1 MSNTP
6 NTLPEEAQNKIEQE
20 AEDLYNTLDEKARD
34 YDHFEYGLPMF
45 DKCKQPI
52 IDVLTDHALK
62 LQQAEENIKQLEQ
75 WKKEATMLL
84 DPLLDWG
91 HAQKDI
97 PLGNDVT
104 VEVLRK
110 AKRYTEAEEMMGRMA
125 DRLRVLNE
133 RIDVLWNTVGTSK
146 PIPENHAAI
155 ITKVQREC
163 YKLLTE
169 YNNREV
175 T

>member
-1 MSNTP
+1 M
-6 NTLPEEAQNKIEQE
+6 EANSE
-20 AEDLYNTLDEKARD
+20 
-34 YDHFEYGLPMF
+34 
-45 DKCKQPI
+45 
-52 IDVLTDHALK
+52 
-62 LQQAEENIKQLEQ
+62 LQRRIYLLEQ
-75 WKKEATMLL
+75 WKREATVLL
-84 DPLLDWG
+84 DPLLNWG

-97 PLGNDVT
+97 PLGSSVT
-104 VEVLRK
+104 IEILRR
-110 AKRYTEAEEMMGRMA
+110 ARLYTEAEEMMGRMA
-125 DRLRVLNE
+125 YTMRVLNE
-133 RIDVLWNTVGTSK
+133 RMDNLWNTVGTSK